1 MKVALAA
8 DELKRVRTFDRLIM
22 EAKILSFV
30 TMIIHG
36 YNCFIILNVKEYSHL

>member
-1 MKVALAA
+1 MKVALGA
-8 DELKRVRTFDRLIM
+8 DELKSIRTFDHLIA